1 MSDRVEDPVEILIPG
16 ESILPSN
23 SVHPVSTTV
32 VQPAAIDGSQV
43 VHPINPEL
51 NKWLPSRAVLHW
63 LTPFVRLASRHPLQ
77 YEDLFDTH
85 PRFSASVLGK
95 LLAARTKHLRRE
107 STSPVPMPS
116 IERPSMVHVASV
128 TSTVNGSNESLA
140 DDSTRRRN
148 AWNEDKPDKFV
159 QPTGF
164 IDAQLKKKFRK
175 ELIYSAWSLFKSDW
189 IASGIA
195 HVVGAVS
202 GVLSPLILENIISA
216 LQDPSAPTYQG
227 YLLCLALLALQML
240 QSVSTCYYS
249 KKDAELAIALRSLFI
264 GAVYRKSLRLSA
276 VARQEYSNGR
286 IVNLLSTDATVFELF
301 GLTLHDAWVVPLQI
315 LLTSALIVYY
325 LRFAGL
331 AGIGLMLLC
340 SIVQLFMMRLIAK
353 YESKSLKQTDLRIK
367 QISEMLNGIK
377 IIKLFAWEESF
388 LKRIGS
394 VRSSEL
400 KSLTKVTVTSALFYG
415 FSYVV
420 PSLVAVATF
429 IVYQVALNQPLSADV
444 VFPALALVNLLR
456 VPLMSVPEIAGYA
469 IEARVAL
476 DRLSRFLAA
485 PEMDDAGKLLENKE
499 RGGAFAVKLSNADF
513 EWEKWSGESDHD
525 GEATGGGSSEGSRSK
540 FLEISPISA
549 FASPITSQTFS
560 PASSSGSIAGSA
572 LSSVSSNSLSA
583 ITLEIPHNSLCAV
596 IGPVG
601 SGKSSLLLGLLGEMR
616 HIRGGMHVARTIAYS
631 PQQAWLL
638 NATLRDNILFGS
650 PFDKSRYNAV
660 IKAAALFRDLE
671 QLPRG
676 DMTQVGERG
685 VALSGGQAARVNI
698 ARAMYSN
705 AKLLLLDDPLAAVD
719 AHVGQQLF
727 SDGIKKYC
735 ADRTRIL
742 VTHQLGVLSSVDYIV
757 YMENCQI
764 KEKGTYHELMD
775 RNGRVAA
782 LVRDHANQSVEASGE
797 ELEVSNLAIAVT
809 VPPAKASSSP
819 VTRVRPVSPATPKQ
833 PTIVGGNILIEEE
846 RETGAVK
853 LQLYIIYMRA
863 AGGSLLWLGVIL
875 VVFFIQM
882 DKVVT
887 DLWLVWWSTLKF
899 DAGKGVYVGV
909 YAGLGLIQALSA
921 ATLALL
927 TTAASLRASNVLHSS
942 ALKRLMYAPMSF
954 FDGTPAGRILSRF
967 SRDVAEIDRWLALTI
982 RSLMNLWGSV
992 IASIGLI
999 GYAVPVIFVVFAPLL
1014 PIYYFVQGL
1023 YRNAARELKRLESL
1037 ARSPLFGHF
1046 SESLNGLPTLRAYSA
1061 ASRFVVRA
1069 DTFLDEANRPS
1080 LIKYYVNAWV
1090 ALRMEILCGF
1100 ICFMVATLGL
1110 AFRIS
1115 PSLLGLAL
1123 SYTLS
1128 LTSALNSAMNVFAN
1142 TESRMNCVER
1152 INYYATTIPMEPQ
1165 SVADVPRNSAE
1176 PQPAQTNK
1184 VTPTRTKP
1192 NLPRLQ
1198 IPRPKWPS
1206 LGAIEFINY
1215 SLRYNPDNPPVLRN
1229 VTLSIGMKEKVGIV
1243 GRTGAGKSSIIAGL
1257 YRLAEAS
1264 SGKITIDGVDI
1275 STVTLK
1281 QLRRSLSIIPQ
1292 APILFEGTIRSNLDP
1307 TGFHPDQHLWKI
1319 LDRCRLKSFV
1329 ASMPKKLDG
1338 QITENGENL
1347 SVGQRQLLCLGRAML
1362 MSPKILI
1369 IDEATAN
1376 VDYETDA
1383 MIQQVLRTH
1392 LRQCTILTIAHRL
1405 STIMDYDKILVLDHG
1420 RVAEFD
1426 SPPNLLADPESEFS
1440 KLAEE
1445 TMGDKAESLKS
1456 LATEGG
1462 SSSWGDKLDLN
1473 E

>member
-16 ESILPSN
+16 ESIIPSN
-23 SVHPVSTTV
+23 PEQPVSTIV
-32 VQPAAIDGSQV
+32 VQPAAIGSQV

-77 YEDLFDTH
+77 NEDLFDPH

-95 LLAARTKHLRRE
+95 LLAARTKNLRRE
-107 STSPVPMPS
+107 SSPPIPTPS
-116 IERPSMVHVASV
+116 IERPSMVHLASA
-128 TSTVNGSNESLA
+128 TSTVNGSTESLA

-148 AWNEDKPDKFV
+148 AWNEDKNDKFV

-164 IDAQLKKKFRK
+164 IDAQLKKKFRR
-175 ELIYSAWSLFKSDW
+175 ELIYSAWTLFKSDW

-202 GVLSPLILENIISA
+202 SVLSPLILENIIST
-216 LQDPSAPTYQG
+216 LQDASAPTYQG

-240 QSVSTCYYS
+240 QSVCTCYYS

-286 IVNLLSTDATVFELF
+286 IVNLLSTDATVFEFF

-315 LLTSALIVYY
+315 LCTSALIIYY

-331 AGIGLMLLC
+331 AGIGLMILC
-340 SIVQLFMMRLIAK
+340 SIVQSFMMRLIAK
-353 YESKSLKQTDLRIK
+353 YESASLKQTDLRIK

-394 VRSSEL
+394 VRSLEL

-429 IVYQVALNQPLSADV
+429 IVYQVALNQPLSADI

-485 PEMDDAGKLLENKE
+485 PEMDDVGKLLHNKE
-499 RGGAFAVKLSNADF
+499 RGGPFAVKLSNADF
-513 EWEKWSGESDHD
+513 EWEKWSGD
-525 GEATGGGSSEGSRSK
+525 
-540 FLEISPISA
+540 
-549 FASPITSQTFS
+549 
-560 PASSSGSIAGSA
+560 
-572 LSSVSSNSLSA
+572 NSLSA

-616 HIRGGMHVARTIAYS
+616 HIRGGMHVTRPIAYS

-660 IKAAALFRDLE
+660 IKAAALVRDLE

-676 DMTQVGERG
+676 DMTEVGERG

-727 SDGIKKYC
+727 SDGIRKYC

-742 VTHQLGVLSSVDYIV
+742 VTHQLGVLSNVDYIV

-764 KEKGTYHELMD
+764 KEKGTYHELME

-782 LVRDHANQSVEASGE
+782 LVREHANQSVEASGE

-809 VPPAKASSSP
+809 VPQAKASPSP
-819 VTRVRPVSPATPKQ
+819 VTRARPVSPAAPKQ
-833 PTIVGGNILIEEE
+833 PTTVGGNILIEEE

-863 AGGSLLWLGVIL
+863 AGGFLLWLGVIS

-887 DLWLVWWSTLKF
+887 DLWLVWWSTEKF

-909 YAGLGLIQALSA
+909 YAGLGLVQALSA

-927 TTAASLRASNVLHSS
+927 TTAASLRASNVLHSN

-1061 ASRFVVRA
+1061 TSRFVTRA
-1069 DTFLDEANRPS
+1069 DTFLDNANRPS

-1100 ICFMVATLGL
+1100 VCFMVATLGL

-1152 INYYATTIPMEPQ
+1152 INYYATAIPMEPQ
-1165 SVADVPRNSAE
+1165 SVADVPRNSVE
-1176 PQPAQTNK
+1176 PEPTRTNK
-1184 VTPTRTKP
+1184 VVPTRTKP

-1229 VTLSIGMKEKVGIV
+1229 ITLSIGMKEKVGIV

-1319 LDRCRLKSFV
+1319 LERCRLKSFV
-1329 ASMPKKLDG
+1329 ASMPRKLDG

-1426 SPPNLLADPESEFS
+1426 SPPNLLANPESEFS